1 MPRGR
6 RKARCIA
13 QNSDRQASQESCDG
27 RPKYKETKL
36 SETRNH
42 FHKFYSREVDSH
54 QSLPAPLLPTPLLV
68 DCSSVV
74 SSPPVL
80 SPVDMDVCVPTCDS
94 PTMPILTPEVP
105 LPTADLTSCLD
116 TGMPL
121 VLRSFK
127 EPTEEEDQT
136 AGADT
141 NSEKS
146 EGDSGKENEDCVTS
160 PPTNVKW
167 RGSRSSLTSR
177 GSRSSL
183 TSRTSLASRGSRP
196 RSGPFN
202 QLNLINTVV
211 INTSNK
217 QVKESDK
224 KTVLYE
230 TNVQAVSTQQQQ
242 QTSGGAAPTTRSTR
256 TTRLQSKRLSNQQ
269 QQQQQVLSSPEKSQ
283 PLLTSIITTAT
294 STTAVITNITTT
306 TATSVS
312 NENEGEQQMCTEQLA
327 ARSAQLTLTSP
338 TVSTSSVSC
347 KGDEGTAVRR
357 LQMLNSQ
364 EKLIINQTTE
374 SPRSPVK
381 GGGLAPQSPMSPHK
395 IQIPERRISVTDKL
409 KHAISSSPKAFSTKS
424 VPKRPT
430 QPRAN
435 GVASI
440 TAKPTKK
447 ATKLAQAAEGSSKI
461 TDFFNIRRSER
472 KKKSELDK
480 DWMETIE
487 ARLLATE
494 DTDLDIAINDIP
506 GKGRGIVAQK
516 AFSKG
521 DFVVEYA
528 GDLIDL
534 VAAKEK
540 ESEYS
545 QDITKGC
552 YMYYFNHRD
561 KQYCID
567 ATEETGRYGRLLNHS
582 CKTPNCVTKV
592 VMLPNQD
599 EPRLILVA
607 KQDIEEGTELLY
619 DYGDRSKE
627 SLKAHPWLAL

>member
-1 MPRGR
+1 
-6 RKARCIA
+6 
-13 QNSDRQASQESCDG
+13 
-27 RPKYKETKL
+27 
-36 SETRNH
+36 
-42 FHKFYSREVDSH
+42 
-54 QSLPAPLLPTPLLV
+54 
-68 DCSSVV
+68 
-74 SSPPVL
+74 
-80 SPVDMDVCVPTCDS
+80 
-94 PTMPILTPEVP
+94 
-105 LPTADLTSCLD
+105 
-116 TGMPL
+116 MPL
-121 VLRSFK
+121 VLRSYK

-136 AGADT
+136 AEADT

-160 PPTNVKW
+160 PTNVKW

-230 TNVQAVSTQQQQ
+230 NNVQAVSTQQQQ

-269 QQQQQVLSSPEKSQ
+269 QQQVLSSPEKSQ
-283 PLLTSIITTAT
+283 PLPTSIITTAT
-294 STTAVITNITTT
+294 STTAVITNITT

-338 TVSTSSVSC
+338 TVSTSSVGC
-347 KGDEGTAVRR
+347 KGNEGTTVRR

-435 GVASI
+435 GVVSSA
-440 TAKPTKK
+440 AKPTKK

-494 DTDLDIAINDIP
+494 DTDLDLAIEDIP
-506 GKGRGIVAQK
+506 GKGRGVVAKK
-516 AFSKG
+516 AYQKG

-528 GDLIDL
+528 GELIDL

-567 ATEETGRYGRLLNHS
+567 ATKETGRYGRLLNHS

-592 VMLPNQD
+592 VMLPNQE